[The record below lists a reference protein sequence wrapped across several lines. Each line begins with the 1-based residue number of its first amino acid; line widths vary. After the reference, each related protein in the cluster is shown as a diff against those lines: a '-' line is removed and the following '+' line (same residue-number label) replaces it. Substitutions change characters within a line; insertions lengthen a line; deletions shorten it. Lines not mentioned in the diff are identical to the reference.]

1 MPNHKK
7 QTIMKRLKL
16 FITAMAALLLCAC
29 GSKAGNAA
37 GQDSAAVAAPGPDYV
52 TKTDYD
58 SGSDEDFGIS
68 AEIKGGKVFV
78 SVDADKFVKTYVG
91 QGMDYRLNESTYEV
105 QNLDTPIV
113 SLHLSDIGQDYNPV
127 LCMLRQDG
135 RVQILDV
142 FDAISRRGF
151 FQASW
156 PLPELKDIV
165 SFKKQSYE
173 EHLGIAAISSN
184 GSETEVPLNTVS
196 QTEFVHNESDGSKV
210 ILHFTC
216 DWKFVCQ
223 HFITGPDFGV
233 KEIKEYVGEYTA
245 KPIDGS
251 FDRQQIVYTI
261 HTFSSVLADNAT
273 PKPFTDKGTFIFEYK
288 DNIGQ
293 QIAVTP
299 QSGKILP
306 LPKGQP
312 VRFDQDAQ

>member
-1 MPNHKK
+1 
-7 QTIMKRLKL
+7 MKRLKL

-37 GQDSAAVAAPGPDYV
+37 GQDSAAVAAPGLDYV

-58 SGSDEDFGIS
+58 CGSDEDFGIS

-156 PLPELKDIV
+156 PLPDLKDIV

-184 GSETEVPLNTVS
+184 GRETEVPLNTVS
-196 QTEFVHNESDGSKV
+196 QSEFVHNESDGSKV

-251 FDRQQIVYTI
+251 FDRQQIAYTI
-261 HTFSSVLADNAT
+261 LTFSSVLADNAT

-306 LPKGQP
+306 LPKGHP

>member
-1 MPNHKK
+1 
-7 QTIMKRLKL
+7 MKRLKL

-37 GQDSAAVAAPGPDYV
+37 GQDSAAMAAPEPDYI

-58 SGSDEDFGIS
+58 CGSDEDFGIS

-78 SVDADKFVKTYVG
+78 SVDADKFVKTYAG

-251 FDRQQIVYTI
+251 FDRQQISYTI

-293 QIAVTP
+293 QIAVTT

-306 LPKGQP
+306 LPKGHP

>member
-1 MPNHKK
+1 
-7 QTIMKRLKL
+7 MKRLKL

-58 SGSDEDFGIS
+58 CGSDEDFGIS

-105 QNLDTPIV
+105 QNLDAPIV

-251 FDRQQIVYTI
+251 FDRQQIAYTI

-306 LPKGQP
+306 LPKGHP

>member
-1 MPNHKK
+1 
-7 QTIMKRLKL
+7 MKRLKL

-29 GSKAGNAA
+29 GSKAGNAV

-58 SGSDEDFGIS
+58 CGSDEDFGIS

-105 QNLDTPIV
+105 QNLDAPIV

-135 RVQILDV
+135 RVQILDG

-251 FDRQQIVYTI
+251 FDRQQIAYTI

-306 LPKGQP
+306 LPKGHP

>member
-1 MPNHKK
+1 
-7 QTIMKRLKL
+7 MKRLKL

-29 GSKAGNAA
+29 GSKAGNAV

-58 SGSDEDFGIS
+58 CGSDEDFGIS

-105 QNLDTPIV
+105 QNLDAPIV

-251 FDRQQIVYTI
+251 FDRQQIAYTI

-306 LPKGQP
+306 LPNGHP

>member
-1 MPNHKK
+1 
-7 QTIMKRLKL
+7 MKRLKL

-29 GSKAGNAA
+29 GSKAGNTV

-58 SGSDEDFGIS
+58 CGSDEDFGIS
-68 AEIKGGKVFV
+68 AEIKGCKVFV
-78 SVDADKFVKTYVG
+78 SVDADKFVKTYAG

-251 FDRQQIVYTI
+251 FDRQQIAYTI

-306 LPKGQP
+306 LPKGHP

>member
-1 MPNHKK
+1 
-7 QTIMKRLKL
+7 MKRLKL

-29 GSKAGNAA
+29 GSKAGTAV

-58 SGSDEDFGIS
+58 CGSDEDFGIS

-78 SVDADKFVKTYVG
+78 SVDADKFVKTYAG

-251 FDRQQIVYTI
+251 FDRQQIAYTI

-306 LPKGQP
+306 LPKGHP